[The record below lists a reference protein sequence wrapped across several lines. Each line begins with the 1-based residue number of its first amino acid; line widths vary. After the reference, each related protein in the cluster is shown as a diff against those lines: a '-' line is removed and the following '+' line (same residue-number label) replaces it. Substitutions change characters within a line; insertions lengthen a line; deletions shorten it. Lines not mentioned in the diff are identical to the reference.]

1 VRRPPGVRE
10 VRTPAGTTRLQGA
23 LSVMCE
29 QGDDCWPIIK
39 ESLNRCDIDRLTKA
53 ENWQT
58 ATH

>member
-1 VRRPPGVRE
+1 VRE

-53 ENWQT
+53 EN
-58 ATH
+58 